1 MKRILPKMLVGIFV
15 LIFSISVLSFLV
27 KGKAGEPIGFQYS
40 HETEVEGPFES
51 SNTNSRYILTEAIVR
66 DGSFLLNEAQAK
78 FAAPDVSYHNN
89 TFLSIFTPGISF
101 LAIPL
106 YLLGSTL
113 GLPQLFT
120 FMTTLIVAI
129 LNVYLVM
136 LLSRK
141 FGAGKALSYASGL
154 TFLFATNALAYSLT
168 LTQHHYSVT
177 IVLLGILNALAS
189 KRTMLNNIAF
199 GLIFSSALLID
210 IPNGFLLFPVG
221 LYILMKHFSFES
233 VKDKVNVIIRP
244 VGFWALIGLIPL
256 LSLFGYYN
264 YKTTGS
270 YTLIGQSIG
279 QSDYFDT
286 EAKKQQKALREA
298 KADAYER
305 VETPFETRSQLNGF
319 YILLISDER
328 GIIYY
333 NSVVLVGMLLLLLA
347 YRYRR
352 TRNVAEL
359 VGAVIL
365 VNVVMYSA
373 FGDVWGG
380 WSFGPRYLIPSAAL
394 LCASIG
400 TLQLLKT
407 KWKLGIVIALVITL
421 VLSITINVAG
431 ALTTAAI
438 PPKVE
443 AQALAQPLPYTYQL
457 NFDLL
462 NQNKSSSLIYNI
474 FLKNYI
480 SATNFFFLISSVI
493 AVTIA
498 SFLLFGLRKDF
509 LVTFS
514 KKDFFNLDM
523 KKVVKVKKES
533 IKRVKLATIKF
544 RKVIKK

>member
-1 MKRILPKMLVGIFV
+1 MKRLLPKMLVGLLVF
-15 LIFSISVLSFLV
+15 IFSVSVLSFLI
-27 KGKAGEPIGFQYS
+27 KGKPGEPIGYQYDYQ
-40 HETEVEGPFES
+40 TEVGGPFES
-51 SNTNSRYILTEAIVR
+51 SNSTSRYILTESIVKN
-66 DGSFLLNEAQAK
+66 GSFLLNETQAK
-78 FAAPDVSYHNN
+78 FAAPDVTLYNN
-89 TFLSIFTPGISF
+89 TFFSIFTPGISF

-106 YLLGSTL
+106 YFIGSL
-113 GLPQLFT
+113 FGLPQFFT
-120 FMTTLIVAI
+120 FLTTIIIAI
-129 LNVYLVM
+129 LNVYLVAQ
-136 LLSRK
+136 LSKK
-141 FGAGKALSYASGL
+141 FGASKTLSYASGL
-154 TFLFATNALAYSLT
+154 IFLFATNALSYSLT

-177 IVLLGILNALAS
+177 VVLLGVLNALAE

-199 GLIFSSALLID
+199 GLIFTAALLID

-233 VKDKVNVIIRP
+233 LKEKVNVIIRP
-244 VGFWALIGLIPL
+244 VGFWGLIGLIPL

-279 QSDYFDT
+279 QSDYFDN
-286 EAKKQQKALREA
+286 EAKKQQKRLDEL
-298 KADAYER
+298 KADAYEKI
-305 VETPFETRSQLNGF
+305 ETPFDTRSQLNGF

-333 NSVVLVGMLLLLLA
+333 NSIVLVGMLLLLIA
-347 YRYRR
+347 YRYRS

-359 VGAVIL
+359 VGSVIL

-380 WSFGPRYLIPSAAL
+380 WSFGPRYLIPTTAL
-394 LCASIG
+394 LCAALG

-407 KWKLGIVIALVITL
+407 KWKLAIVAALIITM

-443 AQALAQPLPYTYQL
+443 AEALAQPLPHTYQL
-457 NFDLL
+457 NFDQL
-462 NQNKSSSLIYNI
+462 NQNKSSSLLYNLFI
-474 FLKNYI
+474 KNYV
-480 SATNFFFLISSVI
+480 SATNFFFILSSFI

-498 SFLLFGLRKDF
+498 SFVLYAVRKDF
-509 LVTFS
+509 LVTFT
-514 KKDFFNLDM
+514 KADFFNLDR
-523 KKVVKVKKES
+523 KKIEQAKAKS
-533 IKRVKLATIKF
+533 IKKAKLATIRF
-544 RKVIKK
+544 RKAVKR